1 MLDLQ
6 NQLDKAQYEAVTCS
20 EGPTLILAG
29 AGSGKTRVLTYKIA
43 YLLRQGVMP
52 WQILA
57 LTFTNKAA
65 KEMNNRIAKLV
76 DGEVTKHLWSGTFH
90 SLFGRILRFEAEH
103 IGFTSN
109 FTIYDQSDAQS
120 LLNSIIKEMELD
132 TKIYK
137 PSTVLSRISAAKNRL
152 VMPEDYRSD
161 SQQRRSDQLMN
172 MPEIYAIYERYKNRC
187 RQANAMDFDDLL
199 VETFRL
205 FRTHEDIRLRYQQR
219 FTYILV
225 DEYQDTNYVQ
235 HQIISQLTT
244 PESSISVVGDDAQ
257 SIYGFRG
264 ARIENILSFTS
275 QYPTAKVIKL
285 ECNYR
290 STGTIVGA
298 ANAIISHNQNQI
310 PKNVYSNQGEGEALK
325 LFETASD
332 KDESYKV
339 AAEIS
344 RLKRQKHLEYS
355 DIAVL
360 YRTNAQSR
368 SFEDAFRLQNIP
380 YRIYGGLSFY
390 QRKEVKDLLAYLR
403 LIANSNDEEAFKRI
417 VNYPRRGI
425 GDTTINKL
433 KMAAI
438 EYGMPLLYAS
448 QHPAECGLSIS
459 GATAKRLSDF
469 AQMITTYSQLS
480 EQGVSVCELAKQIV
494 FNEGIH
500 KDLESEGT
508 EGKAKMQN
516 LEELIGAMAEM
527 ETEQREER
535 GIEKL
540 TLTDYLAKV
549 SLLTDADQK
558 DSDEPRVT
566 LMTVHAAKGLEF
578 DAVFVTGMEEGLFP
592 AESARFSNKEI
603 EEERRLF
610 YVAVTRAKSYC
621 FISYA
626 KTRFKWGQFQYCT
639 ESPFLKDIP
648 RKYFASNSFTG
659 GNSFGSA
666 KTYGKPSYTSSSF
679 TAKPTSITPTA
690 KPFTSRPTPTMKP
703 VSLTRVPP
711 TSVAVTRAEITNP
724 QMAAGANLSVGDIVE
739 HERFGLGKVL
749 SLDGV
754 GNGAKAVVDFQG
766 VGQKTLLLSFAKLK
780 KVNT

>member
-1 MLDLQ
+1 MQDLQ
-6 NQLDKAQYEAVTCS
+6 NYLDKAQLNAVTYCD
-20 EGPTLILAG
+20 GPTLILAG

-43 YLLRQGVMP
+43 YLLRQGVTP

-65 KEMNNRIAKLV
+65 REMNERIAKLV
-76 DGEVTKHLWSGTFH
+76 DGDTAKHLWSGTFH
-90 SLFGRILRFEAEH
+90 SLFGRILRFEAQH
-103 IGFTSN
+103 IGYTSN

-137 PSTVLSRISAAKNRL
+137 PSAVLSRISAAKNRL
-152 VMPEDYRSD
+152 VMPEDYRADAVQRKSD
-161 SQQRRSDQLMN
+161 MIAN
-172 MPEIYAIYERYKNRC
+172 MPEIYTIYERYKNRC

-199 VETFRL
+199 VETYRL
-205 FRTHEDIRLRYQQR
+205 FRTHEDIRLRYLQR

-244 PESSISVVGDDAQ
+244 PESCISVVGDDAQ

-264 ARIENILSFTS
+264 ARIENILGFTR

-298 ANAIISHNQNQI
+298 ANAIIAHNQNQI
-310 PKNVYSNQGEGEALK
+310 PKHIYSNQGEGDALQ
-325 LFETASD
+325 LFATASD
-332 KDESYKV
+332 KDESYRV
-339 AAEIS
+339 ASEIK
-344 RLKRQKHLEYS
+344 RLNRQKGVGHS

-403 LIANSNDEEAFKRI
+403 LIANTSDEEAFKRI

-433 KMAAI
+433 KVAAI
-438 EYGMPLLYAS
+438 EHEMPFLYVAQNPS
-448 QHPAECGLSIS
+448 ACGLSIS
-459 GATAKRLSDF
+459 RATARRLQEF
-469 AQMITTYSQLS
+469 AQSIFMYAMQAEL
-480 EQGVSVCELAKQIV
+480 GMSVYELAKQII

-500 KDLESEGT
+500 KDLEGEGT
-508 EGKAKMQN
+508 EGTAKLQN
-516 LEELIGAMAEM
+516 LDELISAMAEM
-527 ETEQREER
+527 ETEQREEQ

-540 TLTDYLAKV
+540 TLTDYLSKV

-558 DSDEPRVT
+558 DGDEPRVT

-592 AESARFSNKEI
+592 AESASFSHKEI

-610 YVAVTRAKSYC
+610 YVAVTRAKKYC
-621 FISYA
+621 YLSYA

-639 ESPFLKDIP
+639 ESSFLKNIP
-648 RKYFASNSFTG
+648 QRYFFSNAVSQPSQPSSFSSHSPITT
-659 GNSFGSA
+659 NA
-666 KTYGKPSYTSSSF
+666 PAKPS
-679 TAKPTSITPTA
+679 IL
-690 KPFTSRPTPTMKP
+690 RPTPTMKP
-703 VSLTRVPP
+703 VSLVRTPSKHPSASSPSSASVPK
-711 TSVAVTRAEITNP
+711 SSMGVGFAI
-724 QMAAGANLSVGDIVE
+724 GDIVE
-739 HERFGLGKVL
+739 HERFGLGKIL
-749 SLDGV
+749 TLEGS
-754 GNGAKAVVDFQG
+754 GNSTKAIVDFQG
-766 VGQKTLLLSFAKLK
+766 VGKKTLLLSFAKLK
-780 KVNT
+780 KVSG

>member
-1 MLDLQ
+1 MQDLQ
-6 NQLDKAQYEAVTCS
+6 NYLDTAQLEAVTYC

-43 YLLRQGVMP
+43 YLLHQGVKP

-65 KEMNNRIAKLV
+65 REMNERIGKLV
-76 DGEVTKHLWSGTFH
+76 DGETAKQLWSGTFH
-90 SLFGRILRFEAEH
+90 SLFGRILRFEAQH
-103 IGFTSN
+103 IGYTSN

-137 PSTVLSRISAAKNRL
+137 PSAVLSRISAAKNRL
-152 VMPEDYRSD
+152 VMPDDYKADTAQRKSD
-161 SQQRRSDQLMN
+161 MISN

-187 RQANAMDFDDLL
+187 RAANAMDFDDLL
-199 VETFRL
+199 VETYRL
-205 FRTHEDIRLRYQQR
+205 FRTHDTIRSRYQQR

-244 PESSISVVGDDAQ
+244 PESCISVVGDDAQ

-264 ARIENILSFTS
+264 ARIENILGFTQ
-275 QYPTAKVIKL
+275 QYPSAKVIKL

-298 ANAIISHNQNQI
+298 ANAIIAHNQHQI
-310 PKNVYSNQGEGEALK
+310 PKNIYSNQGQGDALQ
-325 LFETASD
+325 LFATASD

-339 AAEIS
+339 ASEIK
-344 RLKRQKHLEYS
+344 RLNRQKGVSFS
-355 DIAVL
+355 DMSVL

-433 KMAAI
+433 KGAAI
-438 EYGMPLLYAS
+438 EYELPLLYAA
-448 QHPAECGLSIS
+448 QHPEACGLSLS
-459 GATAKRLSDF
+459 AAAAKRLFIFSHSIENY
-469 AQMITTYSQLS
+469 ARLA
-480 EQGVSVCELAKQIV
+480 EQGCSVHELAKQII

-500 KDLESEGT
+500 KDLEGEGNEGT
-508 EGKAKMQN
+508 AKLQN
-516 LEELIGAMAEM
+516 LDELISAMAEM
-527 ETEQREER
+527 ETEQLEEQ
-535 GIEKL
+535 GIDTL

-549 SLLTDADQK
+549 SLLTDTDQK
-558 DSDEPRVT
+558 DGDEPRVT

-578 DAVFVTGMEEGLFP
+578 EAVFVTGMEEGLFP
-592 AESARFSNKEI
+592 AESASFSHKEI

-610 YVAVTRAKSYC
+610 YVAVTRAKKYC
-621 FISYA
+621 YISYA
-626 KTRFKWGQFQYCT
+626 KTRFKWGQFQFCVESSFLKNIPKRFFT
-639 ESPFLKDIP
+639 ESLIEAPKPTPSQLTSLSS
-648 RKYFASNSFTG
+648 ATSFSSHPQ
-659 GNSFGSA
+659 NSFG
-666 KTYGKPSYTSSSF
+666 KPSTTCATRTSS
-679 TAKPTSITPTA
+679 TIKPTTLSRIPTNNNQNTPSA
-690 KPFTSRPTPTMKP
+690 
-703 VSLTRVPP
+703 
-711 TSVAVTRAEITNP
+711 SV
-724 QMAAGANLSVGDIVE
+724 LKVGDIVE
-739 HERFGLGKVL
+739 HDRFGLGTIT
-749 SLDGV
+749 SLEGS
-754 GNGAKAVVDFQG
+754 GNSSKAVVDFQG

-780 KVNT
+780 KVSR